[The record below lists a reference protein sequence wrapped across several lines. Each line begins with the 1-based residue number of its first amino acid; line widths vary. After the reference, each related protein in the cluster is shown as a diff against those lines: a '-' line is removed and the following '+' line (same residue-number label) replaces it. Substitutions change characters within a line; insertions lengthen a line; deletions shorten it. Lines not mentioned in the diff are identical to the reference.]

1 MRILFFC
8 TFLCLLWACAPL
20 QKKEMAFGERA
31 SFAFR
36 ERVADNTWTA
46 TGKIGVRYESQG
58 FSSGFFWRQTGSN
71 SELFFKMP
79 LGHSFRIINK
89 EKSCVYED
97 SKGEVF
103 KSDSLK
109 SLMTKEIGWYFPLD
123 KAVFWIKGVP
133 FPDEQI
139 EKIEV
144 GNGGE
149 LKKFRQ
155 GEWTITVERYF
166 SENQMPRTISFLS
179 QKISLKIALKQWEI

>member
-31 SFAFR
+31 SYAFR

-58 FSSGFFWRQTGSN
+58 FSSGFFWRQAGSN

-97 SKGEVF
+97 SEGEIF
-103 KSDSLK
+103 EANSLK
-109 SLMTKEIGWYFPLD
+109 SLMTKEMGWYFPLD
-123 KAVFWIKGVP
+123 KAVFWIKGLP
-133 FPDEQI
+133 FPE
-139 EKIEV
+139 EETKKMEV
-144 GNGGE
+144 MNGGGS
-149 LKKFRQ
+149 KKFKQ
-155 GEWTITVERYF
+155 GEWTINVEKYF
-166 SENQMPRTISFLS
+166 SENQMPRIISFSS
-179 QKISLKIALKQWEI
+179 QRLSLKIVVSQWKF